1 LHANANGVAKK
12 HRSLQNAVDLY
23 QANIVTL
30 NETMRRPQKLKG
42 FGAWYSKERKDREGG
57 GVAIAVDEE
66 LQPKTTEKTDHIDD
80 TTLEVEWVAI
90 EKTPRD
96 LIFVGTYYGKQEK
109 KERST
114 VESEF
119 LELGTQVNRLKQK
132 GEIIL
137 SGDFNAKLKVE
148 RNSTIVQQESEN
160 GGYLQ
165 KLIDDNNLV
174 PINLKDK
181 NGLWTREDRNNPE
194 KQKSIIDY
202 ILLSQNLAENVTD
215 IIVDEVGT
223 YRIKGRSHSDHNSLL
238 VTIKTDIRPATT
250 IVKKWKLNNKE
261 GWKSYNEQIVKEV
274 SEKDPQTQSELQ
286 EIMVKTMKNT
296 IGQVSVKIGKKKR
309 RDSPEIKKLREE
321 KRKKSKEYNQSIK
334 QKGSDIME
342 KKAAYYTAQ
351 NNLHAAIDENNK
363 SRIRKEV

>member
-1 LHANANGVAKK
+1 MVHANVNGIGMKN
-12 HRSLQNAVDLY
+12 RSLQNVADLF
-23 QANIVTL
+23 QANVVSL
-30 NETMRRPQKLKG
+30 NETKQRPQKLKG

-80 TTLEVEWVAI
+80 STLEVQWVEI

-109 KERST
+109 KCRNT

-119 LELGTQVNRLKQK
+119 LELGTQINRLKQK

-148 RNSTIVQQESEN
+148 RNNTIVQQESEN
-160 GGYLQ
+160 GEFLQ

-181 NGLWTREDRNNPE
+181 KGLWTREDRKHPE

-223 YRIKGRSHSDHNSLL
+223 YRIKGRTHSDHNSLL
-238 VTIKTDIRPATT
+238 VTIKTDIRPEIT

-261 GWKSYNEQIVKEV
+261 GWKDYNKELIK
-274 SEKDPQTQSELQ
+274 EAKQENPQTQAELQ
-286 EIMVKTMKNT
+286 KIMVKTMKNT
-296 IGQVSVKIGKKKR
+296 IGQVRIKIGKK
-309 RDSPEIKKLREE
+309 
-321 KRKKSKEYNQSIK
+321 
-334 QKGSDIME
+334 E
-342 KKAAYYTAQ
+342 KKR
-351 NNLHAAIDENNK
+351 H
-363 SRIRKEV
+363 SRN